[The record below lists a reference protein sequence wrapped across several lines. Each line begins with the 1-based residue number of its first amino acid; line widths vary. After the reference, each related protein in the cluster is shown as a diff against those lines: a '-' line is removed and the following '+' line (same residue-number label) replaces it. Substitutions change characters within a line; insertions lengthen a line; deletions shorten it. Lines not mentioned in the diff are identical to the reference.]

1 MHETGLV
8 LELEEDRVPA
18 EIGAAKFHAVGQHDV
33 LQHHPAA
40 AALRAGARDQEGD
53 QGAGAQHQNDS
64 RDHDKNLDEPQ
75 PALHVIPMPSIPRTL
90 SLEVD
95 QAGDGSRIDQF
106 LAARLPEFSR
116 ARLQDLIR
124 AGHLRCQRRPIADPA
139 RRVKRGERFDL
150 EIPPAQPASPLPE
163 SHALDILFE
172 DEHLVVLVKPAG
184 MVVHPAPGHR
194 GGTLVNALLAHC
206 GDSLSGIGG
215 VARPGIVHRLDR
227 EVSGVLVVAKH
238 DRAHIGLAGQFTL
251 HSVERL
257 YEAVVWG
264 LPAAMEGV
272 IDRPIGRHRHDRKRM
287 AVVEGGKRAVTR
299 YRVMET
305 AGLRA
310 ARLEVA
316 LETGR
321 THQIRV
327 HFSSLGHALL
337 GDRLYR
343 PRRLPPLST
352 EQRQWVESLDRI
364 LLHARVLGFDHP
376 VTGERL
382 RFESPTPALLTEA
395 LERLRD

>member
-8 LELEEDRVPA
+8 LELQQDRILA
-18 EIGAAKFHAVGQHDV
+18 EIAAAKFHPVGQHEVPQDR
-33 LQHHPAA
+33 LAA
-40 AALRAGARDQEGD
+40 APLRAGARNQERD
-53 QGAGAQHQNDS
+53 QGAGAEHQDDS
-64 RDHDKNLDEPQ
+64 RNHDKNLDEPQ
-75 PALHVIPMPSIPRTL
+75 PALHVTPMSGIPRTL

-95 QAGDGSRIDQF
+95 PADDGARIDQF

-116 ARLQDLIR
+116 ARLQGLIR
-124 AGHLRCQRRPIADPA
+124 AGHLHCQRRPIADPA

-150 EIPPAQPASPLPE
+150 EIPPVRPASPLPE
-163 SHALDILFE
+163 SHTLDILFE
-172 DEHLVVLVKPAG
+172 DEHLLVLVKPAG
-184 MVVHPAPGHR
+184 MVVHPAPGHS

-238 DRAHIGLAGQFTL
+238 DRAHVGLAGQFTL

-264 LPAAMEGV
+264 LPAEMEGV
-272 IDRPIGRHRHDRKRM
+272 IDRPIGRHRHDRKCM

-299 YRVMET
+299 YRVTEA
-305 AGLRA
+305 AGTRA
-310 ARLEVA
+310 ARLEVV

-327 HFSSLGHALL
+327 HLSSLGHALL

-343 PRRLPPLST
+343 PRRLPPLPPET
-352 EQRQWVESLDRI
+352 RQWLGSLDRI
-364 LLHARVLGFDHP
+364 LLHARLLGFDHP

-382 RFESPTPALLTEA
+382 RFESPAPALLTEA

>member
-1 MHETGLV
+1 MDETRLV
-8 LELEEDRVPA
+8 LELEEDRLAA
-18 EIGAAKFHAVGQHDV
+18 EIGAPERHPVGQDDV
-33 LQHHPAA
+33 PQARLAPVLEAA
-40 AALRAGARDQEGD
+40 PGHQKGDQRAGAEDQD
-53 QGAGAQHQNDS
+53 DAG
-64 RDHDKNLDEPQ
+64 DHDEDLDESQ
-75 PALHVIPMPSIPRTL
+75 PVLHLTPMPSMSRTV

-95 QAGDGSRIDQF
+95 EAGDGARLDQF
-106 LAARLPEFSR
+106 LAARLPEYSR
-116 ARLQDLIR
+116 ARLQGLIR
-124 AGHLRCQRRPIADPA
+124 AGHLHCQRGPIADPA
-139 RRVKRGERFDL
+139 RRVKHGERFDL
-150 EIPPAQPASPLPE
+150 EIPPPRPATPRAENRDLE
-163 SHALDILFE
+163 ILFE

-184 MVVHPAPGHR
+184 MVVHPAPGHE

-227 EVSGVLVVAKH
+227 EVSGVLVVAKN
-238 DRAHIGLAGQFTL
+238 DRAHVGLAGQFTL

-272 IDRPIGRHRHDRKRM
+272 IDRPIGRHPRDRKRM
-287 AVVEGGKRAVTR
+287 AVVPHGKRAVSR
-299 YRVMET
+299 YRVVEA
-305 AGLRA
+305 AGTRA
-310 ARLEVA
+310 ARLEVG

-327 HFSSLGHALL
+327 HLSNLGHPLL

-343 PRRLPPLST
+343 PRRLPPLAP
-352 EQRQWVESLDRI
+352 ELRRWIGGLDRI

-376 VTGERL
+376 VSGERL
-382 RFESPTPALLTEA
+382 RFESPAPPLLIEA